1 MEKITNYTIT
11 IPKKS
16 YEIAYREAGL
26 LKRNI
31 TAEWDMV
38 KGEAVKYV
46 EKMKTTDKWA
56 VFFGETGT
64 YKSTILSCFA
74 KDKIRAGK
82 SVIYGTAKELIDNIN
97 ETPIDERR
105 PVKDRLKQVDI
116 LIIDEVGRNSDT
128 DAFRNTLFDIVQY
141 RERDELQTL
150 MATNKKEAEFWNK
163 YLDEAFQRRF
173 EENGII
179 INF

>member
-1 MEKITNYTIT
+1 
-11 IPKKS
+11 
-16 YEIAYREAGL
+16 
-26 LKRNI
+26 
-31 TAEWDMV
+31 
-38 KGEAVKYV
+38 
-46 EKMKTTDKWA
+46 
-56 VFFGETGT
+56 
-64 YKSTILSCFA
+64 
-74 KDKIRAGK
+74 
-82 SVIYGTAKELIDNIN
+82 VIYGTAKELIDNIN
-97 ETPIDERR
+97 ETPIDERK

-150 MATNKKEAEFWNK
+150 MATNKQEAEFWNK